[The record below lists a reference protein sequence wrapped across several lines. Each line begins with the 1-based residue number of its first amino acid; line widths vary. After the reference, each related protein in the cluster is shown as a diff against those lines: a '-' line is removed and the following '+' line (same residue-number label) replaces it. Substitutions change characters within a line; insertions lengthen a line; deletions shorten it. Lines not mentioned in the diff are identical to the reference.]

1 MNLLN
6 YLKSK
11 YRKFISTGLDNENK
25 NQNLNLEQSNK
36 IANSITLSILG
47 LSGLTLFWLTFAK
60 TDQIIIANGELQPT
74 SRIRSIKLPIS
85 GVVEEVYVKEGYLV
99 EKDEKLLK
107 INDDLNIETK
117 QNLINKISLKEEELK
132 LKKSE
137 LENSILILKNEI
149 NEINSILLIEKD
161 NLEKF
166 SSVYEEG
173 AISKIDYDAQKI
185 KVLNYF
191 NDLNNKEILTEVKKS
206 ELSQEIKF
214 IQDNLLNYKNQLE
227 EIQENLKYSL
237 IKSPIA
243 GYVYEIKAKDK
254 GFVIDSNQDILK
266 IVPEENL
273 EAVIFIN
280 SKDIGFVMA
289 GQDVEL
295 SIDSYPSSDFG
306 GVDGIISFISA
317 NSRKID
323 NRDSNL
329 FYEAKVK
336 LNNQLLELNSG
347 KNLSLKPGMTLTANI
362 KLRRLSYLQLLFSIF
377 SDKSKSIQQL

>member
-11 YRKFISTGLDNENK
+11 YRKFISIGLDNENK

-60 TDQIIIANGELQPT
+60 TDQIVIANGELQPT

-85 GVVEEVYVKEGYLV
+85 GVVEEVYVKEGNLV
-99 EKDEKLLK
+99 KKDEKLLK
-107 INDDLNIETK
+107 IDDGLNIEIK
-117 QNLINKISLKEEELK
+117 KNLINKISLKEEELK

-149 NEINSILLIEKD
+149 NEINTILSIEKD

-266 IVPEENL
+266 IVPAENL

-289 GQDVEL
+289 GQEVEL
-295 SIDSYPSSDFG
+295 SIDSYPASDFG
-306 GVDGIISFISA
+306 GVDGIISLISA

-323 NRDSNL
+323 NTDSNL

-347 KNLSLKPGMTLTANI
+347 KNLSLKPGMSLTANI
-362 KLRRLSYLQLLFSIF
+362 KLRRLSYLQLLFNIF

>member
-85 GVVEEVYVKEGYLV
+85 GVVEEVYVKEGNLV

-107 INDDLNIETK
+107 IDDGLNIEIK
-117 QNLINKISLKEEELK
+117 KNLINKISLKEEELK

-280 SKDIGFVMA
+280 SKDIGFVAA

-306 GVDGIISFISA
+306 GVDGIIRFISA

-347 KNLSLKPGMTLTANI
+347 KNLSLKPGMSLTANI

>member
-11 YRKFISTGLDNENK
+11 YRKFISIGLDNENK

-36 IANSITLSILG
+36 IANSITLLIMG

-60 TDQIIIANGELQPT
+60 TDQIIIVNGELQPT

-85 GVVEEVYVKEGYLV
+85 GVVEEVYVKEGNLV
-99 EKDEKLLK
+99 KKDEKLLK
-107 INDDLNIETK
+107 IDDGLNIEIK
-117 QNLINKISLKEEELK
+117 KNLINKIALKEEELK

-137 LENSILILKNEI
+137 LENSVLILKNEI
-149 NEINSILLIEKD
+149 NEINTILSIEKD

-266 IVPEENL
+266 IVPAENL

-306 GVDGIISFISA
+306 GVDGIIRFISA

-347 KNLSLKPGMTLTANI
+347 KNLSLKPGMSLTANI

>member
-36 IANSITLSILG
+36 IANSITLLIMG

-60 TDQIIIANGELQPT
+60 TDQIIIVNGELQPT

-85 GVVEEVYVKEGYLV
+85 GVVEEVYVKEGNLV

-107 INDDLNIETK
+107 IDDALNIEIK
-117 QNLINKISLKEEELK
+117 KNLINKISLKEEELK
-132 LKKSE
+132 LKESE

-347 KNLSLKPGMTLTANI
+347 KNLSLKPGMSLTANI

>member
-85 GVVEEVYVKEGYLV
+85 GVVEEVYVKEGNLV

-107 INDDLNIETK
+107 IDDGLNIEIK
-117 QNLINKISLKEEELK
+117 KNLINKISLKEEELK

-206 ELSQEIKF
+206 ELNQEIKF
-214 IQDNLLNYKNQLE
+214 IQDNLLNFKNQLE

-306 GVDGIISFISA
+306 GVDGIIRFISA

>member
-11 YRKFISTGLDNENK
+11 YRKFISIGLDNENK

-36 IANSITLSILG
+36 IANSITLLIMG
-47 LSGLTLFWLTFAK
+47 LSGVTLFWLTFAK
-60 TDQIIIANGELQPT
+60 TDQIIIVNGELQPT

-85 GVVEEVYVKEGYLV
+85 GVVEEVYVKEGNFV

-107 INDDLNIETK
+107 IDDALNIEIK
-117 QNLINKISLKEEELK
+117 KNLINKISLKEEELK
-132 LKKSE
+132 LKEAE

-280 SKDIGFVMA
+280 SKDIGFVVA

-306 GVDGIISFISA
+306 GVDGIIRFISA

-329 FYEAKVK
+329 FYEAKVQ

-347 KNLSLKPGMTLTANI
+347 KNLSLKPGMSLTANI

>member
-1 MNLLN
+1 MNIFN

-85 GVVEEVYVKEGYLV
+85 GVVEEVYVKEGNLV

-107 INDDLNIETK
+107 IDDGLNIEIK
-117 QNLINKISLKEEELK
+117 KNLINKISLKEEELK

-280 SKDIGFVMA
+280 SKDIGFVVA

-323 NRDSNL
+323 NRDINL

-347 KNLSLKPGMTLTANI
+347 KNLSLKPGMSLTANI

>member
-85 GVVEEVYVKEGYLV
+85 GVVEEVYVKEGNLV

-107 INDDLNIETK
+107 IDDGLNIEIK
-117 QNLINKISLKEEELK
+117 KNLMNKISLKEEELK

-149 NEINSILLIEKD
+149 NEINTILSIEKE

-191 NDLNNKEILTEVKKS
+191 NDLNNKKILTEVKKS

-227 EIQENLKYSL
+227 EIQENLKYS
-237 IKSPIA
+237 
-243 GYVYEIKAKDK
+243 
-254 GFVIDSNQDILK
+254 
-266 IVPEENL
+266 
-273 EAVIFIN
+273 
-280 SKDIGFVMA
+280 
-289 GQDVEL
+289 
-295 SIDSYPSSDFG
+295 
-306 GVDGIISFISA
+306 
-317 NSRKID
+317 
-323 NRDSNL
+323 
-329 FYEAKVK
+329 
-336 LNNQLLELNSG
+336 
-347 KNLSLKPGMTLTANI
+347 
-362 KLRRLSYLQLLFSIF
+362 
-377 SDKSKSIQQL
+377 

>member
-85 GVVEEVYVKEGYLV
+85 GVVEEVYVKEGNLV

-107 INDDLNIETK
+107 IDDALNIEIK
-117 QNLINKISLKEEELK
+117 KNLINKISLKEEELK

-149 NEINSILLIEKD
+149 NEINTILSIEKD

-347 KNLSLKPGMTLTANI
+347 KNLSLKPGMSLTANI

>member
-11 YRKFISTGLDNENK
+11 YRKFISIGLDNENK

-85 GVVEEVYVKEGYLV
+85 GVVEEVYVKEGNLV
-99 EKDEKLLK
+99 KKDEKLLK
-107 INDDLNIETK
+107 IDDGLNIEIK
-117 QNLINKISLKEEELK
+117 KNLINKISLKEEELK
-132 LKKSE
+132 LKESE

-280 SKDIGFVMA
+280 SKDIGFVVA

-306 GVDGIISFISA
+306 GVDGIIRFISA

-329 FYEAKVK
+329 FYEAKVQ

>member
-11 YRKFISTGLDNENK
+11 YRKFISIGLDNENK

-36 IANSITLSILG
+36 IANSITLLIMG
-47 LSGLTLFWLTFAK
+47 LSGLTLFWMTFAK
-60 TDQIIIANGELQPT
+60 TDQIIIVNGELQPT

-85 GVVEEVYVKEGYLV
+85 GVVEEVYVKEGNLV
-99 EKDEKLLK
+99 KKDEKLLK
-107 INDDLNIETK
+107 IDDGLNIEIK
-117 QNLINKISLKEEELK
+117 KNLINKISLKEEELK

-137 LENSILILKNEI
+137 LENSLLILKNEI

-323 NRDSNL
+323 NRDINL

-347 KNLSLKPGMTLTANI
+347 KNLSLKPGMSLTANI